1 MMPKPQRSPKE
12 IEAVRED
19 ILGHALDLIV
29 LEGFNSFSMRKLAAR
44 LGIAAKT
51 IYNYYRNQDELYLC
65 ILTKGYEQL
74 YTAFER
80 AVRTSPSP
88 SAQLEAAIRAY
99 VTFGLDNPHIYNLMF
114 TWHVPKYNDYVG
126 TPMEKAA
133 YRELTAALKCSDL
146 FMGLIDAFLEKKPG
160 ATEDVLRFEMIQIWS
175 QMHGYVSGIN
185 NTLLDYMHETP
196 LALQERIIERLVANT
211 EQALQEIGR
220 KNA

>member
-1 MMPKPQRSPKE
+1 
-12 IEAVRED
+12 
-19 ILGHALDLIV
+19 
-29 LEGFNSFSMRKLAAR
+29 
-44 LGIAAKT
+44 
-51 IYNYYRNQDELYLC
+51 
-65 ILTKGYEQL
+65 
-74 YTAFER
+74 
-80 AVRTSPSP
+80 
-88 SAQLEAAIRAY
+88 LEAAIRAY

-126 TPMEKAA
+126 TSMEKAA

-146 FMGLIDAFLEKKPG
+146 FMGVIDACLGKKSG
-160 ATEDVLRFEMIQIWS
+160 AAEDVLRFEMIQIWS
-175 QMHGYVSGIN
+175 QMHGYVSGVN

>member
-1 MMPKPQRSPKE
+1 MPKPQRSPKE
-12 IEAVRED
+12 IEAVREE

-29 LEGFNSFSMRKLAAR
+29 QDGFSSFSMRKLAAR

-65 ILTKGYEQL
+65 ILTKGFEQL
-74 YTAFER
+74 YTAFDR
-80 AVRTSPSP
+80 AVRTSPDP
-88 SAQLEAAIRAY
+88 SVQLEAAIRAY
-99 VTFGLDNPHIYNLMF
+99 VAFGLDNPHIYNLMF

-146 FMGLIDAFLEKKPG
+146 FMRVIDACLGNNPG
-160 ATEDVLRFEMIQIWS
+160 VTEDVLRFEMIQIWS
-175 QMHGYVSGIN
+175 PMHGYISGVN

-196 LALQERIIERLVANT
+196 RALKERAIMRLVANT
-211 EQALQEIGR
+211 KHALQAIER
-220 KNA
+220 RNA